1 MHGLSSFTNI
11 SSLNSKLAECNHKA
25 ILFKEKKRKENK
37 GPSCESIMK
46 LNSLNFFSGNE
57 KRYCRK
63 VLQKYFKN
71 ASVEPLFVEN

>member
-1 MHGLSSFTNI
+1 MHGLSSFKNI

-46 LNSLNFFSGNE
+46 LNSLNFFFLAMRSTIVE
-57 KRYCRK
+57 KFYKNISKMPRLSH
-63 VLQKYFKN
+63 VL
-71 ASVEPLFVEN
+71 

>member
-1 MHGLSSFTNI
+1 MHGLSSFKNI

-46 LNSLNFFSGNE
+46 LNSLKFFFLAMRSAIVE
-57 KRYCRK
+57 KFYKNISKMPRLSH
-63 VLQKYFKN
+63 VL
-71 ASVEPLFVEN
+71 